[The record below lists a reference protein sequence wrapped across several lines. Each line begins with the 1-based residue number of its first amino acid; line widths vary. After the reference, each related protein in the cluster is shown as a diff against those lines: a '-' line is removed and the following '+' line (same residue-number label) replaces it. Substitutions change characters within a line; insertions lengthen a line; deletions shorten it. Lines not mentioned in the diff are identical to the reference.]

1 MENRI
6 TIPLGDYVILNTVV
20 SLHLTIDF
28 YNMIDNY
35 HNPGVKMF
43 IPIPNNYPPT
53 ALLNDNNPLF
63 YAILTVSSVDTPTY
77 DWFISSVSDDYYD
90 EDIQDVVMVREFY
103 IKAKEHHIPL
113 TNDEV
118 IYTKGLGKR
127 CLCLAMPYVIDY
139 FNIQTDTAAIAL
151 TASGGIGLY
160 NYYIKTYGFSPL
172 YNTKTDNTMFMVA
185 DLYTFLDHCH

>member
-1 MENRI
+1 M
-6 TIPLGDYVILNTVV
+6 
-20 SLHLTIDF
+20 
-28 YNMIDNY
+28 
-35 HNPGVKMF
+35 
-43 IPIPNNYPPT
+43 
-53 ALLNDNNPLF
+53 
-63 YAILTVSSVDTPTY
+63 SSVDTPTY

-139 FNIQTDTAAIAL
+139 FNIQTDTAD
-151 TASGGIGLY
+151 
-160 NYYIKTYGFSPL
+160 FSAVFRFAYCCVTVNRSQSL
-172 YNTKTDNTMFMVA
+172 RDFCCRRVSLRLSLA
-185 DLYTFLDHCH
+185 VSLRCDHCLAVAAI